1 MIVDF
6 YGYELECDET
16 VFRPT
21 TVSEL
26 TAPRV
31 PIEGKRVLDLGCGVG
46 PLSIYFAKNGAKSVT
61 ATDVYDKHIEYT
73 KKNAERNNVDIEV
86 FESDIFE
93 NVTDKYDVICCD
105 VSGVDRRIAEL
116 TGWFPEG
123 VPTADTT
130 GADLICKA
138 MKSAP
143 EYLNEG
149 GELYICTTS
158 WSDLQKIQLM
168 MIFTTLMTQGEVIH
182 SQDIPFSRRL
192 LSNLDNLDSKRGAVP
207 TTESYFYTKQG
218 DSYTKDGDNY
228 TWRFNLWRMVM
239 M

>member
-1 MIVDF
+1 M
-6 YGYELECDET
+6 
-16 VFRPT
+16 
-21 TVSEL
+21 
-26 TAPRV
+26 
-31 PIEGKRVLDLGCGVG
+31 
-46 PLSIYFAKNGAKSVT
+46 
-61 ATDVYDKHIEYT
+61 
-73 KKNAERNNVDIEV
+73 
-86 FESDIFE
+86 
-93 NVTDKYDVICCD
+93 ICCD

-207 TTESYFYTKQG
+207 TSESYFYTKQG

-228 TWRFNLWRMVM
+228 TWRFNLWRMAM